1 MKRKQ
6 FLTMATMAVVLLS
19 GCASASNDEGETTA
33 SPESTS
39 ATSTLTSNTTESDTA
54 EKNKAMITEG
64 DWTKINQ
71 QLQKAMESEKQE
83 VLYENNEAITT
94 EKNGISLIVNGY
106 QYLKCEDFSRNFRIP
121 YDDQYATG
129 GVLLLAATFKN
140 DTDQSVY
147 AGNDFSLEVTGVR
160 TSISRHKELLPTDL
174 MTEMYESK
182 YEIPAK
188 SEVSGYLAMNVK
200 PEAMKKIDEHQTG
213 MLTLPAIYSKPETFK
228 KDDALLQKS
237 EHLIALS
244 ADGAKKVETA
254 NSFYADRTTVE
265 NWGTKT
271 MLVDKGIGETREFEG
286 VKVTFDGYQ
295 IADFQ
300 PNEDQIS
307 RFKNFETGTVMMTAK
322 LTIENGNKEPLN
334 FNNTSGWLQLGNT
347 IKTMAS
353 GMLSPDAPEAELP
366 VGATQSCFIVFLM
379 DKESYDKLYQ
389 DQEYILDVSIYD
401 KEAARIN
408 SNGDLSF
415 TFHN

>member
-1 MKRKQ
+1 MKRKH
-6 FLTMATMAVVLLS
+6 FLTMATIGVLLLS
-19 GCASASNDEGETTA
+19 GCATASNDEKKTTA
-33 SPESTS
+33 PPESTA
-39 ATSTLTSNTTESDTA
+39 ATSTLTSNTAESDTA
-54 EKNKAMITEG
+54 EKNKAMIAKG
-64 DWTKINQ
+64 DWTKIDQ
-71 QLQKAMESEKQE
+71 QLQKSMESEKQD
-83 VLYENNEAITT
+83 VLYENNEAIVA
-94 EKNGISLIVNGY
+94 EKDGISLTVNGY

-140 DTDQSVY
+140 ETDQPVY
-147 AGNDFSLEVTGVR
+147 AGNDFSLEVTGIR
-160 TSISRHKELLPTDL
+160 ASISRQKELLPTDL

-188 SEVSGYLAMNVK
+188 SEISGYLAMNVK

-213 MLTLPAIYSKPETFK
+213 MLTLPAIYSKPDTFK
-228 KDDALLQKS
+228 KDDAVMQKS
-237 EHLIALS
+237 EYLIALS

-271 MLVDKGIGETREFEG
+271 LLVDKAIGETREFEG

-307 RFKNFETGTVMMTAK
+307 RFKNFETGTVMMTVK
-322 LTIENGNKEPLN
+322 LTVENGNKEPLK

-353 GMLSPDAPEAELP
+353 GMLSPDAPEDELP
-366 VGATQSCFIVFLM
+366 VGSTESCFIVFLM
-379 DKESYDKLYQ
+379 DKESYDKLYK
-389 DQEYILDVSIYD
+389 DQEYVLDVSIYD
-401 KEAARIN
+401 KDSARIN
-408 SNGDLSF
+408 NNGDLSF